1 MSQTELIFEF
11 ISQKQNLIQ
20 LKQIIINNIQIEIFL
35 EKIKI
40 YSLNFIEETN
50 SL

>member
-35 EKIKI
+35 E
-40 YSLNFIEETN
+40 
-50 SL
+50 